1 MKIFRRKGTD
11 TPTNFINKTVI
22 GLGYGLIRTRDFI
35 LNRDL
40 GITTQDAMDALSIWI
55 GRELMKEML
64 DKNVVK
70 VRDSDDKLVN
80 ALMSVVNLA
89 EELDVEVN
97 ENSVNLVVQ
106 KCLICPKRIGGYD
119 LEGNT
124 ACPVGGLLTGAI
136 SYARGIDPHVTK
148 NRLQTAEICHIN
160 MDLTM

>member
-89 EELDVEVN
+89 EELDVEVTAVAI
-97 ENSVNLVVQ
+97 EEVNLNKIKLLADKLGV
-106 KCLICPKRIGGYD
+106 KFRKREYVSCIF
-119 LEGNT
+119 
-124 ACPVGGLLTGAI
+124 
-136 SYARGIDPHVTK
+136 
-148 NRLQTAEICHIN
+148 
-160 MDLTM
+160 